1 MMSVFT
7 VELNKNWNRPFT
19 PKGAARREGVVRS
32 NAALKDEGDAKDVRR
47 KKKKKNVGKG
57 KGKKKGRRISEAI
70 WEMHPDPWG
79 LGSRQTQLGNL
90 E

>member
-1 MMSVFT
+1 
-7 VELNKNWNRPFT
+7 
-19 PKGAARREGVVRS
+19 
-32 NAALKDEGDAKDVRR
+32 LKDEGDAKDDRR
-47 KKKKKNVGKG
+47 QKKKKKQRRKGEGKR
-57 KGKKKGRRISEAI
+57 KGRRISEAI